1 MMDIF
6 IPNATPCIVCTGP
19 LLGQYHTAWIWYNS
33 GSGIIV
39 HALPFNAGQG
49 VFYYYSYGDLMIYFR
64 LEPETAAF
72 IPDEY
77 FL

>member
-1 MMDIF
+1 M
-6 IPNATPCIVCTGP
+6 
-19 LLGQYHTAWIWYNS
+19 GQYHTAWIRYTT
-33 GSGIIV
+33 V
-39 HALPFNAGQG
+39 HASPFNAGQG
-49 VFYYYSYGDLMIYFR
+49 VFYYYSYGDLMINFR

>member
-1 MMDIF
+1 MSR
-6 IPNATPCIVCTGP
+6 PALSV
-19 LLGQYHTAWIWYNS
+19 LGHYWASIIQP